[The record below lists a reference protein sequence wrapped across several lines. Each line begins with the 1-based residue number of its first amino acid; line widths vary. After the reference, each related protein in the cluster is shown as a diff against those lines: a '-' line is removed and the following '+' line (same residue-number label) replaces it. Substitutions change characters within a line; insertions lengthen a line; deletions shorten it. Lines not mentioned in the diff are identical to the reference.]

1 MPPEVAQQTAKL
13 MTLLGEISA
22 KVDQRLSELLPKTTE
37 APAELHEAM
46 RYSALAP
53 GKRLRPALVLLSAQ
67 AVGGNE
73 QAALDA
79 GCALEMIHAFSLIHD
94 DLPALDNDDLR
105 RGLPTCHI
113 KFGEAVAL
121 LAGDALFALAF
132 EVLASLPLPAAQVVE
147 ILKVTARCVGS
158 GGLVGGETIDILSEG
173 KEVSKATL
181 DQIHIRKTASLIAA
195 SCEIG
200 ALTATPQNWGVG
212 ETPVEPVGL
221 LESPQNPQL
230 PTPRTTLRT
239 YGESIGLAFQIA
251 DDVLNETATAEQLGK
266 AVGSDRER
274 GKATYP
280 ALYGLEESKAK
291 ALELAAQA
299 AELVQTFPNAE
310 TLQAV
315 AQYSV
320 LRLN

>member
-1 MPPEVAQQTAKL
+1 MSPEVAQETAEL

-22 KVDQRLSELLPKTTE
+22 KVDQRLRELLPPTTE

-53 GKRLRPALVLLSAQ
+53 GKRLRPALVLIAAQ

-132 EVLASLPLPAAQVVE
+132 EVLASLPLPAQQVVE
-147 ILKVTARCVGS
+147 ILKITAKCVGS
-158 GGLVGGETIDILSEG
+158 EGLVGGETIDILSEG
-173 KEVSKATL
+173 KAVTKQTL
-181 DQIHIRKTASLIAA
+181 DQIHIRKTAALIAA
-195 SCEIG
+195 ACEIG
-200 ALTATPQNWGVG
+200 ALT
-212 ETPVEPVGL
+212 
-221 LESPQNPQL
+221 SPD
-230 PTPRTTLRT
+230 PTSSRSTLRT

-280 ALYGLEESKAK
+280 ALYGLEESRTK
-291 ALELAAQA
+291 ALDLAAQA
-299 AELVQTFPNAE
+299 SELIQNFPNAP
-310 TLQAV
+310 TLRAI

-320 LRLN
+320 LRMN

>member
-1 MPPEVAQQTAKL
+1 MSPEVATETAQL
-13 MTLLGEISA
+13 MTLLGEISS
-22 KVDQRLSELLPKTTE
+22 KVDQRLRELLPPTTE

-53 GKRLRPALVLLSAQ
+53 GKRLRPALVLLAAQ

-132 EVLASLPLPAAQVVE
+132 EVLASLPLPAQQVVE
-147 ILKVTARCVGS
+147 ILKITAKCVGS
-158 GGLVGGETIDILSEG
+158 EGLVGGETIDILSEG
-173 KEVSKATL
+173 KAVTKETL
-181 DQIHIRKTASLIAA
+181 DQIHLRKTAALIAA
-195 SCEIG
+195 ACEIG
-200 ALTATPQNWGVG
+200 RLT
-212 ETPVEPVGL
+212 
-221 LESPQNPQL
+221 SPTQL
-230 PTPRTTLRT
+230 PTPNSSLHTFGL
-239 YGESIGLAFQIA
+239 SIGLAFQIA

-280 ALYGLEESKAK
+280 ALYGLEESRTK
-291 ALELAAQA
+291 ALTLAAQA
-299 AELVQTFPNAE
+299 SELIQNFPNAP
-310 TLQAV
+310 TLRAI

-320 LRLN
+320 LRMN

>member
-1 MPPEVAQQTAKL
+1 MPPEVALETAQL
-13 MTLLGEISA
+13 MTLLGEMSA

-37 APAELHEAM
+37 APGELHEAM

-53 GKRLRPALVLLSAQ
+53 GKRLRPALVLLAAQ

-147 ILKVTARCVGS
+147 ILKVTAKCVGS
-158 GGLVGGETIDILSEG
+158 EGLVGGETIDILSEG
-173 KEVSKATL
+173 KEVSKETL
-181 DQIHIRKTASLIAA
+181 DQIHLRKTASLIAA
-195 SCEIG
+195 ACEIG
-200 ALTATPQNWGVG
+200 ALTTTPQNWGVG
-212 ETPVEPVGL
+212 ERQRTGGAVVISDRPT
-221 LESPQNPQL
+221 SP
-230 PTPRTTLRT
+230 RITLKT

-280 ALYGLEESKAK
+280 ALYGLEESKQK
-291 ALELAAQA
+291 ALDLAAQA
-299 AELVQTFPNAE
+299 SALIQNFPNAP
-310 TLQAV
+310 TLRSI

-320 LRLN
+320 LRMN

>member
-1 MPPEVAQQTAKL
+1 MSPEVATETAQL

-22 KVDQRLSELLPKTTE
+22 KVDQRLRELLPPITE
-37 APAELHEAM
+37 APSELHEAM

-53 GKRLRPALVLLSAQ
+53 GKRLRPALVLLAAE
-67 AVGGNE
+67 AVGGTE

-132 EVLASLPLPAAQVVE
+132 EVLASLPLPAQQVVE
-147 ILKVTARCVGS
+147 ILKITAKCVGS
-158 GGLVGGETIDILSEG
+158 EGLVGGETIDILSEG
-173 KEVSKATL
+173 KEVSKETL
-181 DQIHIRKTASLIAA
+181 DQIHLRKTAALIAA
-195 SCEIG
+195 ACEIG
-200 ALTATPQNWGVG
+200 ALT
-212 ETPVEPVGL
+212 
-221 LESPQNPQL
+221 SPD
-230 PTPRTTLRT
+230 PTSSPSTLRT
-239 YGESIGLAFQIA
+239 YGLSIGLAFQIA

-280 ALYGLEESKAK
+280 ALYGLEESRTK
-291 ALELAAQA
+291 ALDLAAQA
-299 AELVQTFPNAE
+299 SELIKNFANAP
-310 TLQAV
+310 TLRAI

-320 LRLN
+320 LRMN

>member
-1 MPPEVAQQTAKL
+1 MLKAMPPEATNESVEL
-13 MTLLGEISA
+13 MSLLAEISA
-22 KVDQRLSELLPKTTE
+22 KVDQRLDELIPPTSE
-37 APAELHEAM
+37 APAELHQAM

-53 GKRLRPALVLLSAQ
+53 GKRLRPALVFLASQ
-67 AVGGNE
+67 AIGGNE

-132 EVLASLPLPAAQVVE
+132 EVLASLPLPPAQVVE
-147 ILKVTARCVGS
+147 ILKVTAKCVGS
-158 GGLVGGETIDILSEG
+158 EGLVGGETIDIISEG
-173 KEVSKATL
+173 KEVSKETL
-181 DQIHIRKTASLIAA
+181 DQIHLRKTASLIAA
-195 SCEIG
+195 ACEIG
-200 ALTATPQNWGVG
+200 ALCSENSHRPTAH
-212 ETPVEPVGL
+212 
-221 LESPQNPQL
+221 SQL
-230 PTPRTTLRT
+230 RV
-239 YGESIGLAFQIA
+239 YGQSIGLAFQIA

-280 ALYGLEESKAK
+280 ALYGLEESRTK
-291 ALELAAQA
+291 ALNLAARA
-299 AELVQTFPNAE
+299 SELVKDFPNSA
-310 TLQAV
+310 TLHAI
-315 AQYSV
+315 AHYSV
-320 LRLN
+320 LRMN

>member
-1 MPPEVAQQTAKL
+1 MSPEVATETAQL
-13 MTLLGEISA
+13 MTLLGEISS
-22 KVDQRLSELLPKTTE
+22 KVDQRLRELLPPTTE

-132 EVLASLPLPAAQVVE
+132 EVLASLPLPAQQVVE
-147 ILKVTARCVGS
+147 ILKITAKCVGS
-158 GGLVGGETIDILSEG
+158 EGLVGGETIDILSEG
-173 KEVSKATL
+173 KEVSKETL

-195 SCEIG
+195 ACEIG
-200 ALTATPQNWGVG
+200 ALT
-212 ETPVEPVGL
+212 
-221 LESPQNPQL
+221 SPNSNSTSNSTFQ
-230 PTPRTTLRT
+230 T

-280 ALYGLEESKAK
+280 ALYGLEESRAK
-291 ALELAAQA
+291 ALTLAAQA
-299 AELVQTFPNAE
+299 SELIQNFPNAP
-310 TLQAV
+310 TLRAI

-320 LRLN
+320 LRMN

>member
-1 MPPEVAQQTAKL
+1 

-22 KVDQRLSELLPKTTE
+22 RVDARLNELLPPITE
-37 APAELHEAM
+37 APSELHEAM

-53 GKRLRPALVLLSAQ
+53 GKRLRPALVLLAAQ
-67 AVGGNE
+67 AVEGNE

-132 EVLASLPLPAAQVVE
+132 EVLASLPLPAQQVVE
-147 ILKVTARCVGS
+147 ILKITAKCVGS
-158 GGLVGGETIDILSEG
+158 EGLVGGETIDILSEG
-173 KEVSKATL
+173 KEVSKETL
-181 DQIHIRKTASLIAA
+181 DQIHLRKTASLIAA
-195 SCEIG
+195 ACEVG
-200 ALTATPQNWGVG
+200 ALCSQTALSASHHPTGVG
-212 ETPVEPVGL
+212 SRT
-221 LESPQNPQL
+221 SSDFQL
-230 PTPRTTLRT
+230 PTSDLQLPTDSPRTLLQT
-239 YGESIGLAFQIA
+239 YGLSIGLAFQIA

-280 ALYGLEESKAK
+280 ALYGLDESRTK
-291 ALELAAQA
+291 ALALASQASELIQD
-299 AELVQTFPNAE
+299 FPNAP
-310 TLQAV
+310 TLRAI

-320 LRLN
+320 LRMN

>member
-1 MPPEVAQQTAKL
+1 

-22 KVDQRLSELLPKTTE
+22 KVDKRLSELLPNPTE

-53 GKRLRPALVLLSAQ
+53 GKRLRPALVLLAAQ
-67 AVGGNE
+67 AVQGNE

-132 EVLASLPLPAAQVVE
+132 EVLASLPLPAQQVVE
-147 ILKVTARCVGS
+147 ILKITAKCVGS
-158 GGLVGGETIDILSEG
+158 QGLVGGETIDILSEG
-173 KEVSKATL
+173 KPVSKETL
-181 DQIHIRKTASLIAA
+181 EQIHIRKTAALIAA
-195 SCEIG
+195 ACEIG
-200 ALTATPQNWGVG
+200 ALT
-212 ETPVEPVGL
+212 
-221 LESPQNPQL
+221 SPD
-230 PTPRTTLRT
+230 PTSSRTTLRT

-280 ALYGLEESKAK
+280 ALYGLEESRAK
-291 ALELAAQA
+291 ALDLAAQA
-299 AELVQTFPNAE
+299 SELIQNFPNAP
-310 TLQAV
+310 TLRAI

-320 LRLN
+320 LRMN